1 MTKNSYA
8 TQAATAPSAFGEGLA
23 RAVARLRA
31 RWDAYCRARAL
42 DRRARETVEA
52 LMALDNR
59 QLRDIGL
66 CRSEILSAVYGP
78 ERDRRVELN
87 LEV

>member
-8 TQAATAPSAFGEGLA
+8 AQAAPGALGEGLA

-31 RWDAYCRARAL
+31 RWDAFRRARAV

-78 ERDRRVELN
+78 ERDRRIDIRLD
-87 LEV
+87 